1 MTLPIIGEVVFWHWW
16 ALGLL
21 FLVIEMTAP
30 GFFFL
35 FTGVAAAVVGAI
47 LLATPGLEW
56 QYQLLLFAVIS
67 VASITGWRIYV
78 KKNPHETDEPTLNQ
92 RGAQYVGRVFVLE
105 EDMSL
110 GRGKI
115 SVDDTTWRAEY
126 DQGGDLPTGSRV
138 KVVGIDGT
146 TLKVEP
152 A

>member
-35 FTGVAAAVVGAI
+35 FTGIAAAVVGVI
-47 LLATPGLEW
+47 LLAAPGLEW
-56 QYQLLLFAVIS
+56 QYQLLLFAVLA
-67 VASITGWRIYV
+67 VVSITGWRIYL

-92 RGAQYVGRVFVLE
+92 RGVQYIGRVFVLE
-105 EDMSL
+105 ADMSL

-115 SVDDTTWRAEY
+115 QVDDTTWRAEY
-126 DQGGDLPTGSRV
+126 EAGKDVPAGSRV
-138 KVVGIDGT
+138 KVIDIDGT

-152 A
+152 T

>member
-1 MTLPIIGEVVFWHWW
+1 MTLPYIGEVVFWHWW
-16 ALGLL
+16 ALGFL
-21 FLVIEMTAP
+21 FLVIEMTLP

-35 FTGVAAAVVGAI
+35 FTGVAAGVVGVI
-47 LLATPGLEW
+47 LLLAPGLGW
-56 QYQLLLFAVIS
+56 QFQLLLFAVIS

-105 EDMSL
+105 ADMSL

-115 SVDDTTWRAEY
+115 QVDDTTWRAEY
-126 DQGGDLPTGSRV
+126 EAGKDVPAGSRV
-138 KVVGIDGT
+138 KVVGIEGT

>member
-35 FTGVAAAVVGAI
+35 FTGVGAAVVGAI

-78 KKNPHETDEPTLNQ
+78 KKNPQETDEPTLNQ